1 MNKLARLKSRDLR
14 YHVNER
20 RILTDVPAVCREH
33 ILRAL
38 VEYRVEFLARDIE
51 SHAVGA
57 GIEIHFTQVCVDV
70 YVCQY
75 AAAERVVLEVIEN
88 SVNLVEVALGIVVLD
103 SELIAVCLADAA
115 VLVSPSVPDV
125 PLEVVDVVRFFLP
138 YPEQLVRCALDKGLS
153 ERHRRELL

>member
-1 MNKLARLKSRDLR
+1 M
-14 YHVNER
+14 
-20 RILTDVPAVCREH
+20 
-33 ILRAL
+33 
-38 VEYRVEFLARDIE
+38 DI
-51 SHAVGA
+51 
-57 GIEIHFTQVCVDV
+57 

-75 AAAERVVLEVIEN
+75 TAAERVVLEVIEN

-138 YPEQLVRCALDKGLS
+138 YPKQLVRCALDKGLS